1 MAQPI
6 EKWINSREVQYLRN
20 VGVKNLSEI
29 FFHRDP
35 ARVCIQDPE
44 TFYCPADGTIMY
56 QKVVNPKKSNELL
69 EIKGQSF
76 TLNDLMCLENY
87 NKPCLVIGIFMSFF
101 DVHVNRV
108 PYSGII
114 KYVDLPRIQTKNI
127 PMLAVEKDLFDGI
140 VNYDNLNYL
149 FHNERRL
156 STIMVPNLRY
166 TYHILQIADQDVD
179 LILTFH
185 KQKDF
190 VTQNERLGMIRYG
203 SQVDLIL
210 PLDPRFQFTTLQKE
224 KYHVKAGVDPLVRIT
239 RRTPGMSDTI

>member
-1 MAQPI
+1 
-6 EKWINSREVQYLRN
+6 V
-20 VGVKNLSEI
+20 
-29 FFHRDP
+29 
-35 ARVCIQDPE
+35 QDPNI
-44 TFYCPADGTIMY
+44 FYSPADGTILY
-56 QKVVNPKKSNELL
+56 QKVVDPRKNNELL
-69 EIKGQSF
+69 EIKGKSF
-76 TLNDLMCLENY
+76 TLNDLMCLDNF

-114 KYVDLPRIQTKNI
+114 KYVDLPRIQTRNI

-149 FHNERRL
+149 FYNERRL
-156 STIMVPNLRY
+156 NKIIIPDLKY
-166 TYHILQIADQDVD
+166 TYYILQIADQDVD

-190 VTQNERLGMIRYG
+190 ITQNERLGMIRYG

-210 PLDPRFQFTTLQKE
+210 PLDPRFKFKLMQKA
-224 KYHVKAGVDPLVRIT
+224 KYHVKAGIDPLVRII
-239 RRTPGMSDTI
+239 RRKPSVSYTI